1 MKLWSKGKKLDKMI
15 EDFTTGKDRE
25 LDLLLAEYDVI
36 ASVAHVIMLES
47 VGLLSAEES
56 RDLVKALKKIY
67 DQITTGNFSI
77 SKTAE
82 DIHSEVETQLTEL
95 LGDTG
100 KKVHTGRS
108 RNDQVL
114 TDLHLFIRDKIR
126 EIVKEIQKLTGN
138 ILHLSERYK
147 DYMIPGYTHFQAA
160 MPSSFGLWFG
170 SFAETLSDDL
180 LILHAAYRIINQNP
194 LGSGAGFGTSLPINR
209 QLTTDLLGFD
219 NLRYNSMHAMNARGK
234 SELITVQALSAI
246 ASTVGKYA
254 GDVCLFMSGNFN
266 FIDLPGKF
274 LTGSSIMP
282 HKRNPDIFELVRATC
297 SSIQALPGEI
307 SLISNNLPSG
317 YHRDY
322 QVMKEHFLPV
332 FEKLT
337 GCLRIMDYVFPEL
350 IIKKVDLTDEKY
362 RYIFSV
368 EKVNRL
374 VMDGIPFREA
384 YRKVAD
390 DIQQRKYS
398 SSGHVDYTHE
408 GSIGNLCNDKISE
421 KINQRIQMFE
431 FEKWEKAI
439 EELLGM
445 SD

>member
-1 MKLWSKGKKLDKMI
+1 MKLWDKGKKLDKMI
-15 EDFTTGKDRE
+15 EDFTAGKDRE
-25 LDLLLAEYDVI
+25 LDLLLAEHDVT

-47 VGLLSAEES
+47 ADLLSPEES
-56 RDLVKALKKIY
+56 KDLIKALKKIY
-67 DQITTGNFSI
+67 DQIAKGNFSI

-126 EIVKEIQKLTGN
+126 EIVDTIQQLTGTT
-138 ILHLSERYK
+138 LYLSERYR

-170 SFAETLSDDL
+170 SFAETLSDV
-180 LILHAAYRIINQNP
+180 
-194 LGSGAGFGTSLPINR
+194 
-209 QLTTDLLGFD
+209 TTELLGFD
-219 NLRYNSMHAMNARGK
+219 SLRYNSMHAMNARGK
-234 SELITVQALSAI
+234 SELITAQALSAI

-254 GDVCLFMSGNFN
+254 GDVCLYMSGNFG
-266 FIDLPGKF
+266 FIDMPGEF

-282 HKRNPDIFELVRATC
+282 HKRNPDVFELVRATC
-297 SSIQALPGEI
+297 SSIQALPVEI

-322 QVMKEHFLPV
+322 QVIKEHFLPA

-337 GCLRIMDYVFPEL
+337 GCLKMMDYVFPEL
-350 IIKKVDLTDEKY
+350 IIKKMDLADEKY

-390 DIQQRKYS
+390 DIQQGTYTL
-398 SSGHVDYTHE
+398 SGKVDYTHE
-408 GSIGNLCNDKISE
+408 GSIGNLCNDKISD
-421 KINQRIQMFE
+421 KINKRIQMFE

-439 EELLGM
+439 GKLMGNM
-445 SD
+445 K